1 MVHRDNERPRVL
13 RGQASSNK
21 PQSGPGMLEENV
33 VAFILVHGPF
43 MGEAIPT
50 EILGIIKIKLI
61 IGINIL
67 QQLRVEAEH

>member
-1 MVHRDNERPRVL
+1 
-13 RGQASSNK
+13 
-21 PQSGPGMLEENV
+21 MLEENV